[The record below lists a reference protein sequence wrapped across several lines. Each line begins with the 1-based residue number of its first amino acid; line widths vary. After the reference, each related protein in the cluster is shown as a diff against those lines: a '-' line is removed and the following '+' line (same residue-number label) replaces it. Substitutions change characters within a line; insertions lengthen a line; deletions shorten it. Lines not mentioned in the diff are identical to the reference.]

1 MLYVQHLRQLDYKH
15 FELYAV
21 GYAARK
27 AFVSEKELKEEDL
40 KTFITCSYTAFICR
54 GISLQV
60 LRFYSVTMIL

>member
-27 AFVSEKELKEEDL
+27 AFVLEKELKEEDL
-40 KTFITCSYTAFICR
+40 KTFYYMFIYR
-54 GISLQV
+54 IYLSRYFFASVMISIV
-60 LRFYSVTMIL
+60 